1 MWWTGR
7 SRGLLGSVDGWRSG
21 PQLDGHRLDAGEEG
35 DGDALDGPDDRGAGV
50 ALHEL
55 GEHGAQLE
63 AGEGGAEAEVGS
75 GPEGKVGVGL
85 AGDVEGERVGE
96 HLFVAVGRGVVD
108 DDLVAGRDLCAAEL
122 DVFGGGAA
130 KVV

>member
-35 DGDALDGPDDRGAGV
+35 DRDALDGADDRGAGV
-50 ALHEL
+50 ALHQL

-75 GPEGKVGVGL
+75 GAEGEVGVWL

-96 HLFVAVGRGVVD
+96 HGFVAVGRGVVD
-108 DDLVAGRDLCAAEL
+108 DHLVSRLDVLAAEL
-122 DVFGGGAA
+122 
-130 KVV
+130 